1 MVFRPRRVRC
11 HLGDER
17 AELGEDVP
25 QLIDGGELFDIGLEE
40 GFGGC
45 VVERFDV
52 GVNVAA
58 DTLEGVDEAVGGII
72 LASHSL
78 YEHDESTRRN
88 VVVVYLA

>member
-17 AELGEDVP
+17 AELRKNVP
-25 QLIDGGELFDIGLEE
+25 QLIDGGELFNVGLEE

-52 GVNVAA
+52 GVDVAA
-58 DTLEGVDEAVGGII
+58 DALEGVDEAIEGKI
-72 LASHSL
+72 LMPHSL
-78 YEHDESTRRN
+78 YI
-88 VVVVYLA
+88 